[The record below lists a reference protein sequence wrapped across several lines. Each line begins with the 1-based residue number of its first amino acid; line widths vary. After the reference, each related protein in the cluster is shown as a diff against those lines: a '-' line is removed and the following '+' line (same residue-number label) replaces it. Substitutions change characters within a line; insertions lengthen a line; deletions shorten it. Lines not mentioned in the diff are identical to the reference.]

1 MKKKRAL
8 LFDNRGMTMVEVLMG
23 FVLLA
28 VILGMLSGSIVAATN
43 IYYSSVDLRRAE
55 ESLQEEIY
63 KTSVTDGLSPESVSL
78 KLVPAPG
85 MPGDSGGIDLSA
97 GLYQVSSGAL
107 LEESEKESL
116 DVVVYFL
123 KKP

>member
-1 MKKKRAL
+1 MKKRRAL
-8 LFDNRGMTMVEVLMG
+8 QCGNKGMTMVEVLMG
-23 FVLLA
+23 FVLLV
-28 VILGMLSGSIVAATN
+28 VILGMLSGSIVTATN

-78 KLVPAPG
+78 RLVPASG
-85 MPGDSGGIDLSA
+85 MPGDPAGAGLSA

-107 LEESEKESL
+107 LEEEEKESL
-116 DVVVYFL
+116 DVQIYFL
-123 KKP
+123 RIP

>member
-1 MKKKRAL
+1 MKKRRAL
-8 LFDNRGMTMVEVLMG
+8 QCGNKGMTMVEVLMG
-23 FVLLA
+23 FVLLV
-28 VILGMLSGSIVAATN
+28 VILGMLSGSIVTATN

-78 KLVPAPG
+78 KLVPASG
-85 MPGDSGGIDLSA
+85 MPGDPAGAGLSA

-107 LEESEKESL
+107 LEEEEKESL
-116 DVVVYFL
+116 DVQIYFL
-123 KKP
+123 RIP